1 MKPITKIA
9 MSALI
14 AGSFSTTAMAKVY
27 GDIGVSYASVDAELD
42 GNFVGADADGDS
54 FNIQGHI
61 GYEFNKY
68 FDLESELIFGADG
81 DDFEGADIGV
91 AYLLSAFARAKYP
104 VTSSIDVFG
113 RVGYTNGEIEGI
125 NTLGKSEDI
134 NVDGVAFG
142 IGGIYDIGNGG
153 GIRLDVTQ
161 YILEGDTNGV
171 DVDGDTTS
179 VFIGYVFD
187 F

>member
-27 GDIGVSYASVDAELD
+27 GDVGVGYASVDAELD
-42 GNFVGADADGDS
+42 GIVDAEGDS
-54 FNIQGHI
+54 FNIQGHV

-68 FDLESELIFGADG
+68 FDLESELIFGADSE
-81 DDFEGADIGV
+81 DFQGIDIGIS
-91 AYLLSAFARAKYP
+91 YLVGAFARAKYP
-104 VTSSIDVFG
+104 VTSNIDVFA
-113 RVGYTNGEIEGI
+113 RVGYSNGEIEGI
-125 NTLGKSEDI
+125 NALNQPQDI

-153 GIRLDVTQ
+153 GIRLDITQ
-161 YILEGDTNGV
+161 YALEGDTNSV
-171 DVDGDTTS
+171 DVDGDTTAVS
-179 VFIGYVFD
+179 VGYVFD